1 MGLRACSQGVLVMLE
16 WIAGLILFAAS
27 FVHGMAGFAFAL
39 LAVPLLAFFWPLR
52 FVVPLLAL
60 LGVVLNGVLFF
71 FLRRHF
77 LFRRV
82 QSLLLGA
89 IPGVWAG
96 VKFLHRGPEDLLRLL
111 LGLTLVFY
119 GGWGLIRPRVS
130 RGIKDS
136 WGYFFGFLAGALGA
150 ALNTPG
156 PPVVIYVT
164 LKNWQKEEVKSTL
177 QGYFLLLLVLII
189 GAHWWEGLLTGKV
202 WGNFLFYIPITLLGL
217 CLGHYLSTYI
227 SLQLYLRL
235 LYALLILAG
244 FLNLA
249 KS

>member
-1 MGLRACSQGVLVMLE
+1 MLE
-16 WIAGLILFAAS
+16 LITGLVLFTAA
-27 FVHGMAGFAFAL
+27 FVHGIAGFAFAL

-52 FVVPLLAL
+52 FVVPLLAF
-60 LGVVLNGVLFF
+60 LGAVLNGILLF

-77 LFRRV
+77 YFRRI

-89 IPGVWAG
+89 LPGVWVG
-96 VKFLHRGPEDLLRLL
+96 VEFLQKAPEDLLRLL
-111 LGLTLVFY
+111 LGFTLVLY
-119 GGWGLIRPRVS
+119 GSWGLMRPKVS
-130 RGIKDS
+130 GGIKDY

-164 LKNWQKEEVKSTL
+164 LKGWPKEEVKSTL

-202 WGNFLFYIPITLLGL
+202 WGSFWLYVPVTLLGL
-217 CLGHYLSTYI
+217 YLGHYWSKYM
-227 SLQLYLRL
+227 SLTLYLRL

-249 KS
+249 KILNVLN